1 MHTTYRIFPYT
12 GNSLNEQLINIY
24 LTVEMSLMTRCRA
37 RGRMIAGEARHICP
51 AVHAVKYT
59 CDWLNQP
66 WQLGD
71 WLSADELREQ
81 VFAWIALTEASVRLY
96 APPQLNGTQWRR
108 PSAVL
113 CVCVCFSMFG
123 ADGSDRDDT
132 GAAPRGG

>member
-1 MHTTYRIFPYT
+1 MIRFQAQ
-12 GNSLNEQLINIY
+12 GL
-24 LTVEMSLMTRCRA
+24 
-37 RGRMIAGEARHICP
+37 MIAGEARHICP

-71 WLSADELREQ
+71 WLSADELGEQ
-81 VFAWIALTEASVRLY
+81 VFAWLAQTEASVRLS
-96 APPQLNGTQWRR
+96 APPRLNGTQWHR
-108 PSAVL
+108 PSVVL
-113 CVCVCFSMFG
+113 CVCVRFSMFG